1 MADIVTRSHVA
12 PTASP
17 TLAPQMDAHLVNTLS
32 DDECVARLA
41 EAVGRHDDAKL
52 DELAALI
59 GRLAVCIEI

>member
-1 MADIVTRSHVA
+1 MADTLTRSY
-12 PTASP
+12 TSP
-17 TLAPQMDAHLVNTLS
+17 TLAPQMDAHLVNAMS

-41 EAVGRHDDAKL
+41 EAVGRHDEAKL

>member
-1 MADIVTRSHVA
+1 MADTTTSSH
-12 PTASP
+12 ASP
-17 TLAPQMDAHLVNTLS
+17 TLEPGMDAHLVNDMS